1 MRAPAEHPDLISSA
15 HAGPARHADA
25 ADPASDAAP
34 PDTGRIYIVDPLGNL
49 MMSYAADAPDKA
61 LLDDLKRLLRLH
73 TSAEQAR
80 FMRSTCSIVCVLPAR
95 CSRYVSS
102 CWAPGCAEDAG
113 LGCPDWPG
121 CYGT

>member
-1 MRAPAEHPDLISSA
+1 
-15 HAGPARHADA
+15 
-25 ADPASDAAP
+25 
-34 PDTGRIYIVDPLGNL
+34 

-61 LLDDLKRLLRLH
+61 LLDDLNDCCDFH

-80 FMRSTCSIVCVLPAR
+80 FMRSLFHRLYLPAR
-95 CSRYVSS
+95 CSRCVSS

-121 CYGT
+121 